1 MNKWM
6 DEWYFLGIFT
16 DDLFWFFP
24 SFFFFSLFL
33 FLNVKFREDLGLDLN
48 FWVVDPFKNLVIQTL
63 SLKMD
68 LHIYQKACTQFS
80 KVHRTLPHWNYITH
94 VVTLLIL
101 YVLWSGVEIVIKDWL
116 LSRRAP
122 EPTDTPLRGALRGIW
137 SFTAHSGATHDLW
150 ID

>member
-1 MNKWM
+1 M

-68 LHIYQKACTQFS
+68 LHIYQKELAHNFQRFIEHSHT
-80 KVHRTLPHWNYITH
+80 
-94 VVTLLIL
+94 
-101 YVLWSGVEIVIKDWL
+101 EII
-116 LSRRAP
+116 S
-122 EPTDTPLRGALRGIW
+122 PT
-137 SFTAHSGATHDLW
+137 
-150 ID
+150 